1 MMAKG
6 VMRSAMAEQVAVEEP
21 SFEPGET
28 TLHMRL
34 VAKVRFK

>member
-1 MMAKG
+1 MAFRKN
-6 VMRSAMAEQVAVEEP
+6 MEAADVAEP

-28 TLHMRL
+28 VLNMRM